1 MKKFKFS
8 KRSKKSLKGV
18 HPSLVNVMTLAL
30 GLSEVDFI
38 VTEGVRSEGR
48 QRKLLKAGKAQ
59 TMESKHLTGHAVD
72 VAAYVKGK
80 VSWKWKH
87 YYKIAEAV
95 AEASN
100 RLGVSTT
107 WVGSRT
113 FKDGGHFQLTYRL

>member
-72 VAAYVKGK
+72 VTAYVKDK
-80 VSWKWKH
+80 KWKH

-95 AEASN
+95 EEASN

-113 FKDGGHFQLTYRL
+113 FKDGGHFQLTYRI